1 MLSSRGGEGRRARLC
16 KQGPPPPPYV
26 SLLST
31 LISEVFATAGAREG
45 VFYSSGWEGLSCSG
59 RFWGLVEGVFVQG
72 AASINMDEE
81 SVSEVIS
88 NEMTDCMP
96 TIHIIIHG

>member
-1 MLSSRGGEGRRARLC
+1 M
-16 KQGPPPPPYV
+16 
-26 SLLST
+26 ST

-45 VFYSSGWEGLSCSG
+45 VFYSSGWEGLSCSA

-81 SVSEVIS
+81 SVSKITS
-88 NEMTDCMP
+88 NEMTVCM
-96 TIHIIIHG
+96 